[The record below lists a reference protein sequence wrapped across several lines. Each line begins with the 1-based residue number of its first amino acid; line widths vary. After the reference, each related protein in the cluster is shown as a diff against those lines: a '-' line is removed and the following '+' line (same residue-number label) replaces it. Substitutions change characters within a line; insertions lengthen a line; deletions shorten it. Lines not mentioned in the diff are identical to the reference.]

1 MELLFPIFHLAEGF
15 NLGEVSSVYPLWPWQ
30 TRAKTVIFQNG
41 KIWNVW
47 QAGVRNFLLDDL
59 DFNQLHYYAAGHKFN
74 IKSSWRLDE
83 SASAEWRRL
92 SRELT
97 PDSGGTGCTCLL
109 TVSKY
114 TRLLFPSSALIQ
126 ETRFSPHSSLRLT
139 WTSCPSF
146 LSEPGGAG
154 SFLLIHVLKTALI
167 KNKMF
172 VWFRLTAWF
181 GGVWIFLLHFKSE
194 VWLEVCLTLFPFLK
208 MYFSYISAL
217 TSNSL
222 PETFPSLISS
232 CSLAFFFCS
241 SFKTLFFIFHQSSAS
256 PPFSFSLFILTSL
269 SEQRWKKSLVMAK
282 TAQAVWRRPGLT
294 LLSHNLCLL
303 VLLIKVAF

>member
-1 MELLFPIFHLAEGF
+1 MTQRATPDRQEPRLSFFKTEKSETSDKLALGTSCWTTSTLISYIITLQVTNSTLNLLG
-15 NLGEVSSVYPLWPWQ
+15 
-30 TRAKTVIFQNG
+30 
-41 KIWNVW
+41 VW
-47 QAGVRNFLLDDL
+47 MKAPRQSGD
-59 DFNQLHYYAAGHKFN
+59 
-74 IKSSWRLDE
+74 
-83 SASAEWRRL
+83 ASAESWRRT
-92 SRELT
+92 R
-97 PDSGGTGCTCLL
+97 GGTGCTCLL
-109 TVSKY
+109 AVSKY

-146 LSEPGGAG
+146 LSEPGGVG

-181 GGVWIFLLHFKSE
+181 GGVRIFLLHFKSE
-194 VWLEVCLTLFPFLK
+194 VWLEVRLTLFPFLK

-232 CSLAFFFCS
+232 CSLAFFFCA